1 MARESVEQLRSAI
14 VADTDELRTLKARR
28 DELRRQASEVGRKF
42 RTVETRR
49 ARRIKRARAAGA
61 TAEQLA
67 ADAGL
72 TPGRIRQLA
81 PTRSA
86 KAGPGAAA
94 VDEQLVADEAPGVF
108 ARSAEQRAR
117 VEQLAAGDYPTPKIE
132 PGQLSGIARAV
143 HELTSRTSSVNLPY
157 DDEQLVDEILGDDD
171 ELDDDERQA
180 PRVDVLGAIRAAV
193 EGDQSSPAAA
203 VVTYV
208 KREQLAERG
217 FPREGEHVEQLA
229 APARGKTPAG
239 SRPRRGELDASR
251 GIAGIFERSRRALE
265 THGGDVAAA
274 VAELVADAV
283 PDAMRLLDASR
294 AGATY
299 DFTAHPSVPAP
310 LKRPSRKAADMIWEG
325 RPRYV
330 NPSIPPGAEIDA
342 LDVNGAY
349 LAALTRTH
357 LPIGRLVEDR
367 PGTPFDRRRSGIY
380 LIEPIRWNHKGMP
393 NPLGDGREERGP
405 VWISGATMRLLI
417 RAERLGFGT
426 APVILESHTSGSSE
440 NLLTKFGMILGEARR
455 DAITAGDDVTLE
467 YVKAMYS
474 KFVSTAGDSR
484 ANHDLFRPE
493 WVHEIRSQAYA
504 NLWYKA
510 AKVRAAGVPIARM
523 SGTDELHIAAT
534 WRSALDGKGEPLFR
548 LGRGLA
554 EMKIKTT
561 YTTGGDRA

>member
-14 VADTDELRTLKARR
+14 VADTDELRTLKERR
-28 DELRRQASEVGRKF
+28 DALRKEAAEVGRSY
-42 RTVETRR
+42 RTVEARR
-49 ARRIKRARAAGA
+49 ARRIKRARTAGA
-61 TAEQLA
+61 TTEQLA
-67 ADAGL
+67 ADTGL
-72 TPGRIRQLA
+72 TPQRIRQLA
-81 PTRSA
+81 PAR
-86 KAGPGAAA
+86 AGRPKPGAAA
-94 VDEQLVADEAPGVF
+94 DGCQHGTTSAPDDGGSGF
-108 ARSAEQRAR
+108 MF
-117 VEQLAAGDYPTPKIE
+117 TP
-132 PGQLSGIARAV
+132 PA
-143 HELTSRTSSVNLPY
+143 
-157 DDEQLVDEILGDDD
+157 
-171 ELDDDERQA
+171 LDDDERQEDDEPA
-180 PRVDVLGAIRAAV
+180 PRNEMVVDVLGSIMAAV
-193 EGDQSSPAAA
+193 KGEPSPAAA

-208 KREQLAERG
+208 KREQLAELG
-217 FPREGEHVEQLA
+217 FPREGEHVEQLG
-229 APARGKTPAG
+229 PVRGGKTPAS

-251 GIAGIFERSRRALE
+251 GISGIFERARRALE
-265 THGGDVAAA
+265 TNGGDVAAA
-274 VAELVADAV
+274 TAELVADAV

-310 LKRPSRKAADMIWEG
+310 LKRPSRKAADQIWEG

-330 NPSIPPGAEIDA
+330 NPAILAGSEVDA

-349 LAALTRTH
+349 LSALTRVH

-380 LIEPIRWNHKGMP
+380 LIEPIVWRHKGMP

-405 VWISGATMRLLI
+405 VWISGATMRLLH
-417 RAERLGFGT
+417 RAAKLGYGT
-426 APVILESHTSGSSE
+426 PPVIIESHTSGASE

-455 DAITAGDDVTLE
+455 DAIEAGDDVTLD

-484 ANHDLFRPE
+484 ANADLFRPE

-510 AKVRAAGVPIARM
+510 AKACSAGIIIARM
-523 SGTDELHIAAT
+523 SGTDELHISAA
-534 WRSALDGKGEPLFR
+534 WREALDDKGAPLFR
-548 LGRGLA
+548 LGRNLA

-561 YTTGGDRA
+561 YTTGRDRA